1 MLAVTLPA
9 SAGETANARQVAKE
23 ARRARRSFMFFPP
36 VRPLRGAF
44 SGGGEAAPSRLPLA
58 RSSARV
64 ARRPAPGRGICGGC
78 RSFTD
83 QGPRLSA
90 APGETVDVMVLTS
103 LDLSP
108 HDAVRV
114 LLGDQRQPLIT
125 RNQARRVPR

>member
-36 VRPLRGAF
+36 VRPLRGRLQRRWRGCPVAF
-44 SGGGEAAPSRLPLA
+44 TPGPFIGAGCPGHTPRTRDLRSMRL
-58 RSSARV
+58 V
-64 ARRPAPGRGICGGC
+64 
-78 RSFTD
+78 TD

-103 LDLSP
+103 LDRSP
-108 HDAVRV
+108 HDSVRV
-114 LLGDQRQPLIT
+114 LLGDQRQP
-125 RNQARRVPR
+125 